1 MKKWVLVVLAIVIV
15 AIALFWLLYK
25 KEAKELTPKKTTSQL
40 QQETK
45 KRQTESKDVVNSLT
59 NEDQDDEDDFSLY
72 ESQVLKAQV
81 QGIANQFADTAR
93 FPIGSQPI
101 RNLAD
106 ARQPEPYEETE
117 VETPFETEDGETIGV
132 KAAVD
137 RFQYF
142 TNDTI
147 NVRLTLAGLPAG
159 VFVESTATISGPQG
173 DTPLEQ
179 DLRATDASQ
188 SLFIGSFDTSLASNE
203 QFSKEMFV
211 KVLVRVDGEPFLT
224 TVSFS
229 YDKASAQLEGVGVA
243 QPRGANL
250 EVPLEYSVFI
260 SGYYF
265 VNAILRDQVTGQPL
279 IALQTEGRMTRGNG
293 RLVAKAHIQALK
305 ETGSQ
310 GPYLLTDIKAY
321 RGAERGEQFDVP
333 ASSVR
338 QQYTVEGYSFSEYAD
353 EKFEDPLTQ
362 ERVEFLNELGNI
374 ETQNSGEQGGESN

>member
-1 MKKWVLVVLAIVIV
+1 MLIVLVIVIV
-15 AIALFWLLYK
+15 AIALFWLLSK

-45 KRQTESKDVVNSLT
+45 KRETESKNTAKTLT
-59 NEDQDDEDDFSLY
+59 KEDQDKDEDDFSLY

-229 YDKASAQLEGVGVA
+229 YDKASAQLEGLGVA

-265 VNAILRDQVTGQPL
+265 VNAILRDQETGQPL

-293 RLVAKAHIQALK
+293 RLIAKAHIQALK

-321 RGAERGEQFDVP
+321 RGAERGEHFDVP

-338 QQYTVEGYSFSEYAD
+338 TQYTIQGYAFSEYED

-374 ETQNSGEQGGESN
+374 NTQNSDEQGGEQN